1 MQKLDAEPD
10 GNRGEEGGRFAETSP
25 RTRRRV
31 SFTGLRS
38 SVVVLYAGPSFSG
51 YECLWGA
58 GILEGY
64 EALAAGGGG
73 SAVYF
78 DPCGE
83 GGVIDGGNAVQEARS
98 MFGDR
103 GRWVPEEPSPGVTVE
118 TKVHA
123 GVVSGRKG
131 GRSWS
136 DVEVPAGGAMIALIS
151 WMPLSEGETRVGRD
165 GRGGGGQ
172 AGGESS

>member
-1 MQKLDAEPD
+1 MQKLDAKPD
-10 GNRGEEGGRFAETSP
+10 GNRGEEGGRCAETSR
-25 RTRRRV
+25 RTRGRV
-31 SFTGLRS
+31 SFASVRS

-58 GILEGY
+58 GIQEGS
-64 EALAAGGGG
+64 EAVVAGGGV

-78 DPCGE
+78 DPGGE
-83 GGVIDGGNAVQEARS
+83 GGVIDGGHAVRETRS

-103 GRWVPEEPSPGVTVE
+103 GRWSAGGIKSSSPGVMVE

-131 GRSWS
+131 GKSWS
-136 DVEVPAGGAMIALIS
+136 SVEVPARGCNGRADLVDT
-151 WMPLSEGETRVGRD
+151 LSEGETRVGRD
-165 GRGGGGQ
+165 GGGGW
-172 AGGESS
+172 SS